1 MDFLEPGNKSSI
13 YASAEVFERYS
24 LSLSSFF
31 FFRIIDLFEDHG
43 DGVECFTREQTSSC
57 LMQFALIADAIETSK
72 KKLDGTMKAASTVV
86 ESSDENVRSIAV
98 TI

>member
-1 MDFLEPGNKSSI
+1 MDFLEPGKSSI

-31 FFRIIDLFEDHG
+31 FRIIDLTEDHG

-98 TI
+98 PI